1 MQPTNNINLLETRL
15 QLSKKNKK
23 ILKSILI
30 EQAWGESLSRDIYKS
45 AEFIPNVLK
54 VFLKHAP
61 LIYGY
66 WNNYKK
72 IIKAIDEKLHNLNI
86 RGLNKSDNKVFESLI
101 DSYAEIIVRLD
112 KLDEEFDYLVENKW
126 PGGFKRSE
134 LFKESEIRFWG
145 LIKNHKNVIKAYLVK
160 PSRYIEGEDPI
171 VLAFVNK
178 TFSPNGLRNIRDNY
192 IQKNGNIK
200 ELPVFIIR
208 SDQSNSQQNRDKLF
222 CAKLAE
228 LKLSTHTKK
237 RISDKSFSELQQIL
251 GIESAE
257 LKILFKELFS
267 GPKKETINY
276 LRRKLRRTIRV
287 IAEKNP
293 KLYAKIMFACFKRIR
308 KKDKLQLHKSWILAE
323 FFFCNNDIEHKS
335 NGRGN
340 INLPKCYRENSLFTK
355 DLSSLKFRD
364 EELLH
369 FFHGQSLYP
378 LVILIF
384 LARLLIERKISIDFQ
399 LINTESLNQLLE
411 SGCEDVVKYLLEEYN
426 NNACFLLHQD
436 PASVAKAFVTL
447 KKNKK
452 LKQDLINKI
461 KATDNLAWKNRF
473 IFEYDDAIY
482 NTSSS
487 DDFILSLGFDWPG
500 RLVNN
505 KLGRVHFFPP
515 NEICHNG
522 SEINSYQL
530 RKNKKIRKKE
540 FFWPSKHR
548 CSVINQNTWKKINTL
563 GVSSGY
569 LGWIHSLADYKI
581 LFSLIN
587 SEIFSAKKGVNFG
600 APVSAESANIKFED
614 IVKALSDKRL
624 IELPNLE
631 THWWICSNCSQKNI
645 SDLRVAPCATCG
657 MKYKSNKD
665 YSRLKASEKKF
676 FANQTNGRVSF
687 SDSDVSLDD
696 DIPF

>member
-15 QLSKKNKK
+15 QLSQKNKK

-30 EQAWGESLSRDIYKS
+30 EQGWGASLSRDIYKS
-45 AEFIPNVLK
+45 AEFAPNVLK

-86 RGLNKSDNKVFESLI
+86 RGLNKSDNKVLENLI

-112 KLDEEFDYLVENKW
+112 KLDEEFDYLVEKKW
-126 PGGFKRSE
+126 PGGFKRPE

-145 LIKNHKNVIKAYLVK
+145 LVKNHKKVIKAYLVK

-192 IQKNGNIK
+192 IKKNGSIK

-208 SDQSNSQQNRDKLF
+208 SDESYSYQNTDKLF
-222 CAKLAE
+222 SAKIAE

-251 GIESAE
+251 GIESAQ
-257 LKILFKELFS
+257 LRILFKELFS

-287 IAEKNP
+287 IEGKNP

-308 KKDKLQLHKSWILAE
+308 KKDKLKLHKSWILAD
-323 FFFCNNDIEHKS
+323 FFFCTNEIEHRS

-340 INLPKCYRENSLFTK
+340 IDLPKCYRDNTLFTK
-355 DLSSLKFRD
+355 DICSLKFED

-369 FFHGQSLYP
+369 FFYGRSLYP

-399 LINTESLNQLLE
+399 PINRESLNQLLE
-411 SGCEDVVKYLLEEYN
+411 SGCVDIVKYLLEEFN
-426 NNACFLLHQD
+426 KNTSFLLHQD

-447 KKNKK
+447 DKGKK
-452 LKQDLINKI
+452 LKQSLINKI
-461 KATDNLAWKNRF
+461 KETDNLAWKNRF

-482 NTSSS
+482 NTSSN
-487 DDFILSLGFDWPG
+487 DDFIFSLGFDWPG

-530 RKNKKIRKKE
+530 RTNKKIRKKE

-548 CSVINQNTWKKINTL
+548 CSVKKQNTWKKINTL
-563 GVSSGY
+563 GASSGY

-581 LFSLIN
+581 LATLIN
-587 SEIFSAKKGVNFG
+587 SKIFSPKKGVNFG
-600 APVSAESANIKFED
+600 APVLEENPSIKFEE
-614 IVKALSDKRL
+614 IVNALSDKRL
-624 IELPNLE
+624 IELPSLE
-631 THWWICSNCSQKNI
+631 THWWICGNCSQKNI
-645 SDLRVAPCATCG
+645 SDLRVAACTTCG
-657 MKYKSNKD
+657 SKYETKKD
-665 YSRLKASEKKF
+665 YSKPKVTEKPV
-676 FANQTNGRVSF
+676 FANQTNVRTSF
-687 SDSDVSLDD
+687 SEE

>member
-45 AEFIPNVLK
+45 AEFVPNVLK

-72 IIKAIDEKLHNLNI
+72 IIKAIDEKLNNLNI
-86 RGLNKSDNKVFESLI
+86 RGLKKSHNKVLENLI

-112 KLDEEFDYLVENKW
+112 KLDEEFDYLVEKKW

-160 PSRYIEGEDPI
+160 PSRYIEGENPI

-178 TFSPNGLRNIRDNY
+178 AFSPNGLRNIRDNY
-192 IQKNGNIK
+192 TKKTDDIK
-200 ELPVFIIR
+200 ELPIFIIR
-208 SDQSNSQQNRDKLF
+208 SDDSFCTENTDNLFSSKLT
-222 CAKLAE
+222 E

-237 RISDKSFSELQQIL
+237 RISDKSFYELQQIL

-287 IAEKNP
+287 IEGKNP
-293 KLYAKIMFACFKRIR
+293 KLYAKIMFACFKKIR
-308 KKDKLQLHKSWILAE
+308 KKDKLKLNKLWILAD

-340 INLPKCYRENSLFTK
+340 IGLPKCYRDNAHFTK
-355 DLSSLKFRD
+355 DLRSLKFKD

-369 FFHGQSLYP
+369 FFHGQNLFP

-399 LINTESLNQLLE
+399 LINRESLNQLLE
-411 SGCEDVVKYLLEEYN
+411 SGCVDVVKYLLEEFN
-426 NNACFLLHQD
+426 KNTSSLLLQD
-436 PASVAKAFVTL
+436 PASVAKALVTL
-447 KKNKK
+447 HKSKK
-452 LKQDLINKI
+452 LKQSLINKI
-461 KATDNLAWKNRF
+461 KETDNLAWKNRF

-482 NTSSS
+482 NTSSN
-487 DDFILSLGFDWPG
+487 DDFIFSLGFDWPG

-540 FFWPSKHR
+540 FFWPSKRR
-548 CSVINQNTWKKINTL
+548 CSIKKHNTWKKINTL
-563 GVSSGY
+563 GASSGY

-581 LFSLIN
+581 LDSLIN
-587 SEIFSAKKGVNFG
+587 RKIFSPKKGVNFG
-600 APVSAESANIKFED
+600 ATVSKENLTINFEGV
-614 IVKALSDKRL
+614 VKELSDKRL
-624 IELPNLE
+624 IELPNLA
-631 THWWICSNCSQKNI
+631 THWWICGNCSQKNI
-645 SDLRVAPCATCG
+645 SDLRIVPCKTCG
-657 MKYKSNKD
+657 EKYETKKD
-665 YSRLKASEKKF
+665 YSRPKVTEKTF
-676 FANQTNGRVSF
+676 FANQTNVRTSF
-687 SDSDVSLDD
+687 PEE

>member
-15 QLSKKNKK
+15 QLSQKNKK
-23 ILKSILI
+23 IFKSILI

-45 AEFIPNVLK
+45 AEFVPNVLK

-86 RGLNKSDNKVFESLI
+86 RGLKKSDNKVLENLI

-112 KLDEEFDYLVENKW
+112 KLDEDFDYLVEKKW

-178 TFSPNGLRNIRDNY
+178 AFSPNGLRNIRDNY
-192 IQKNGNIK
+192 TKKTDDIK
-200 ELPVFIIR
+200 ELPIFIIK
-208 SDQSNSQQNRDKLF
+208 SDDSFCTENTDNLFSSKLT
-222 CAKLAE
+222 E

-257 LKILFKELFS
+257 LKFFFKELFS

-276 LRRKLRRTIRV
+276 LRRKLRRTLRV
-287 IAEKNP
+287 IADKNP
-293 KLYAKIMFACFKRIR
+293 KLYTKIMFACFKKIR
-308 KKDKLQLHKSWILAE
+308 KKDRLKLHKSWILAD
-323 FFFCNNDIEHKS
+323 FFFCSNDIKHKS

-340 INLPKCYRENSLFTK
+340 IGLPKCYRDNALFTK
-355 DLSSLKFRD
+355 DLRSLKFKD

-369 FFHGQSLYP
+369 FFHGQNLFP

-384 LARLLIERKISIDFQ
+384 LARLLIDRKISIDFQ
-399 LINTESLNQLLE
+399 LINRESLNQLLE
-411 SGCEDVVKYLLEEYN
+411 SGCVDVVKYLLEEFN
-426 NNACFLLHQD
+426 KNTSSLLLQD
-436 PASVAKAFVTL
+436 PASVAKALVTL
-447 KKNKK
+447 HKSKK
-452 LKQDLINKI
+452 LKQSLINKI
-461 KATDNLAWKNRF
+461 KETDNLAWKNRF

-482 NTSSS
+482 NTSSN
-487 DDFILSLGFDWPG
+487 DDFIFSLGFDWPG

-530 RKNKKIRKKE
+530 RTNKNIRKKE

-548 CSVINQNTWKKINTL
+548 CSIKKQNTWKKINTL
-563 GVSSGY
+563 GASSGY

-581 LFSLIN
+581 LDSLIN
-587 SEIFSAKKGVNFG
+587 RKIFSPKKGVNFG
-600 APVSAESANIKFED
+600 ATVSEENLTINFEGV
-614 IVKALSDKRL
+614 VKELSDKRL
-624 IELPNLE
+624 IELPNLA
-631 THWWICSNCSQKNI
+631 THWWICGNCSQKNI
-645 SDLRVAPCATCG
+645 SDLRIVPCKTCG
-657 MKYKSNKD
+657 EKYETKKD
-665 YSRLKASEKKF
+665 YSRPKVTEKPV
-676 FANQTNGRVSF
+676 FANQTNVRTSF
-687 SDSDVSLDD
+687 SEE

>member
-45 AEFIPNVLK
+45 AEFVPNVLK

-72 IIKAIDEKLHNLNI
+72 IIKAIDEKLNNLNI
-86 RGLNKSDNKVFESLI
+86 RGLKKSHNKVLENLI

-112 KLDEEFDYLVENKW
+112 KLDEEFDYLVEKKW

-160 PSRYIEGEDPI
+160 PSRYIEGENPI

-178 TFSPNGLRNIRDNY
+178 AFSPNGLRNIRDNY
-192 IQKNGNIK
+192 TKKTDDIK
-200 ELPVFIIR
+200 ELPIFIIR
-208 SDQSNSQQNRDKLF
+208 SDDSFCTENTDNLFSSKLT
-222 CAKLAE
+222 E

-287 IAEKNP
+287 IEGKNP
-293 KLYAKIMFACFKRIR
+293 KLYAKIMFACFKKIR
-308 KKDKLQLHKSWILAE
+308 KKDKLKLNKLWILAD

-340 INLPKCYRENSLFTK
+340 IGLPKCYRDNALFTK
-355 DLSSLKFRD
+355 DLRSLKFKD

-369 FFHGQSLYP
+369 FFHGQNLFP

-399 LINTESLNQLLE
+399 LINRESLNQLLE
-411 SGCEDVVKYLLEEYN
+411 SGCVDVVKYLLEEFN
-426 NNACFLLHQD
+426 KNTSSLLLQD
-436 PASVAKAFVTL
+436 PASVAKALVTL
-447 KKNKK
+447 HKSKK
-452 LKQDLINKI
+452 LKQSLINKI
-461 KATDNLAWKNRF
+461 KETDNLAWKNRF

-482 NTSSS
+482 NTSSN
-487 DDFILSLGFDWPG
+487 DDFIFSLGFDWPG

-530 RKNKKIRKKE
+530 RTNKKIRKRE

-548 CSVINQNTWKKINTL
+548 CSTKKQNTWKKINTL
-563 GVSSGY
+563 GASSGY

-581 LFSLIN
+581 LDSLIN
-587 SEIFSAKKGVNFG
+587 TKIFSPKKGVNFG
-600 APVSAESANIKFED
+600 ATVSKENLTINFEGV
-614 IVKALSDKRL
+614 VKELSDKRL
-624 IELPNLE
+624 IELPNLA
-631 THWWICSNCSQKNI
+631 THWWICGNCSQKNI
-645 SDLRVAPCATCG
+645 SDLRIVPCKTCG
-657 MKYKSNKD
+657 EKYETKKD
-665 YSRLKASEKKF
+665 YSRPKVTEKTF
-676 FANQTNGRVSF
+676 FANQTNVRTSF
-687 SDSDVSLDD
+687 PEE

>member
-15 QLSKKNKK
+15 QLSQKNKK

-30 EQAWGESLSRDIYKS
+30 EQSWGESLSRDIYKS
-45 AEFIPNVLK
+45 AEFAPNVLK

-86 RGLNKSDNKVFESLI
+86 RGLKKSDNKVLENLI

-112 KLDEEFDYLVENKW
+112 KLDEDFDYLVEKRW

-178 TFSPNGLRNIRDNY
+178 AFSPNGLRNIRDNY
-192 IQKNGNIK
+192 TKKTDDIK
-200 ELPVFIIR
+200 ELPIFIIKSDDSFCTENTDNLFR
-208 SDQSNSQQNRDKLF
+208 SKLT
-222 CAKLAE
+222 E

-257 LKILFKELFS
+257 LKFFFKELFS

-276 LRRKLRRTIRV
+276 LRRKLRRTLRV
-287 IAEKNP
+287 IADNNP
-293 KLYAKIMFACFKRIR
+293 KLYAKIMFACFKKIR
-308 KKDKLQLHKSWILAE
+308 KKDRLKLHKSWILAD
-323 FFFCNNDIEHKS
+323 FFFCSNDIKHKS

-340 INLPKCYRENSLFTK
+340 IGLPKCYRDNALFTK
-355 DLSSLKFRD
+355 DLRSLKFKD

-369 FFHGQSLYP
+369 FFHGQNLFP

-384 LARLLIERKISIDFQ
+384 LARLLIDRKISIDFQ
-399 LINTESLNQLLE
+399 LINRESLNQLLE
-411 SGCEDVVKYLLEEYN
+411 SGCVDVVKYLLEEFN
-426 NNACFLLHQD
+426 KNTSSLLLQD
-436 PASVAKAFVTL
+436 PASVAKALVTL
-447 KKNKK
+447 HKSKK
-452 LKQDLINKI
+452 LKQSLINKI
-461 KATDNLAWKNRF
+461 KETDNLAWKNRF

-482 NTSSS
+482 NTSSN
-487 DDFILSLGFDWPG
+487 DDFIFSLGFDWPG

-530 RKNKKIRKKE
+530 RTNKKIRKRE

-548 CSVINQNTWKKINTL
+548 CSTKKQNTWKKINTL
-563 GVSSGY
+563 GASSGY

-581 LFSLIN
+581 LDSLIN
-587 SEIFSAKKGVNFG
+587 RKIFSPKKGVNFG
-600 APVSAESANIKFED
+600 ATVSEENLTINFEGV
-614 IVKALSDKRL
+614 VKELSDKRL
-624 IELPNLE
+624 IELPNLA
-631 THWWICSNCSQKNI
+631 THWWICGNCSQKNI
-645 SDLRVAPCATCG
+645 SDLRIVPCKTCG
-657 MKYKSNKD
+657 EKYETKKD
-665 YSRLKASEKKF
+665 YSRPKVTEKPV
-676 FANQTNGRVSF
+676 FANQTNVRTSF
-687 SDSDVSLDD
+687 SEE